1 MDYFVKDNVGDL
13 SCVEVEKNIIKEKIL
28 LEYVSLRK
36 EKKLS
41 QEDIASL
48 TGIARPNI
56 SRIENGKYD
65 PTLEILT
72 KLALALDMRLEIHF
86 VNKGE

>member
-28 LEYVSLRK
+28 FEYVSLRK

-41 QEDIASL
+41 QEDIAAL

>member
-13 SCVEVEKNIIKEKIL
+13 SCVEVEKNIVKERIL

>member
-1 MDYFVKDNVGDL
+1 MDFIIKDNHGNL
-13 SCVEVEKNIIKEKIL
+13 TLIETEKKIIKERIL
-28 LEYVSLRK
+28 SEYVSLRK

-41 QEDIASL
+41 QEDIATL

-72 KLALALDMRLEIHF
+72 KLALALGMRLEIHF
-86 VNKGE
+86 VEK

>member
-1 MDYFVKDNVGDL
+1 MDYIIEDRHGNL
-13 SCVEVEKNIIKEKIL
+13 TLIETEKNIIKEKIL
-28 LEYVSLRK
+28 SEYVSLRK

-41 QEDIASL
+41 QEDIATL

-56 SRIENGKYD
+56 SRIESGKYD

-72 KLALALDMRLEIHF
+72 KLALALGMKLEIHF
-86 VNKGE
+86 VEK

>member
-13 SCVEVEKNIIKEKIL
+13 SCVEVEKNIVKERIL

-41 QEDIASL
+41 QEDIAAL